1 MTSVAVM
8 INIFLGIKCT
18 IVTPDKN
25 SDEKMSA
32 MHLLGAEIVQTPAM
46 AHIDDPDNFMNVTK
60 RILDE
65 DPMAISMNQVDKLW
79 YL

>member
-1 MTSVAVM
+1 M
-8 INIFLGIKCT
+8 FLGIKCT

-25 SDEKMSA
+25 SDEKMST

-60 RILDE
+60 KILEE
-65 DPMAISMNQVDKLW
+65 DHKAISMNQVKN
-79 YL
+79 